1 MVTGGGLRHPAVK
14 VVQGGRKAGGA
25 AYTRTAT
32 IGGERVAD
40 LIDAEAVRAAFAEG
54 ATIVLSSLHRH
65 RPAVGRFCAG
75 LEAAL
80 SHPVQAN
87 AYITPANARGLDLHW
102 DTHDVFVLQCF
113 GEKQWRVHG
122 EGFHAPLRH
131 QHRSGALTAGDEPII
146 EATLRPG
153 DCLYIPRGFVHGAE
167 TRDHASAH
175 LTVGILTHA
184 WVDVLRGVVD
194 AMEDSPEL
202 REALPVGFAD
212 DPGGLA
218 AAVGAEKLAVLAEL
232 VANADVEALVARRAR
247 PPAPRIDGQI
257 ASIARLGA
265 LTDASRLRASGPW
278 RLSGD
283 DGRVTVATGRRV
295 LSLPRRVAPALAL
308 IAPGQPFALAD
319 LAPWLDTAGRA
330 ALAARLVRE
339 GLLEH
344 ARAG

>member
-32 IGGERVAD
+32 IGGERVGD
-40 LIDAEAVRAAFAEG
+40 LIDGEAVRAAFAEG

-80 SHPVQAN
+80 SHPVQVN

-113 GEKQWRVHG
+113 GEKHWRVHG
-122 EGFHAPLRH
+122 EGFRAPLRH
-131 QHRSGALTAGDEPII
+131 QHRSGAIAADGEPLI

-153 DCLYIPRGFVHGAE
+153 DCLYVPRGFVHGAE
-167 TRDHASAH
+167 TRERASAH
-175 LTVGILTHA
+175 LTVGVLTHS
-184 WVDVLRGVVD
+184 WVDVLRGALD

-212 DPGGLA
+212 DPAGVA
-218 AAVGAEKLAVLAEL
+218 AAGAEKLAALADL
-232 VANADVEALVARRAR
+232 VAKADVGELVARRAR
-247 PPAPRIDGQI
+247 RPAPRIDGQI
-257 ASIARLGA
+257 ASIARLGE
-265 LTDASRLRASGPW
+265 LTDASTLRASGPW
-278 RLSGD
+278 RVAGD
-283 DGRVTVATGRRV
+283 DGRVTVATARRV
-295 LSLPRRVAPALAL
+295 LSLPRRVEPALAL
-308 IAPGQPFALAD
+308 IARGEPFALGD
-319 LAPWLDTAGRA
+319 LAPWLDAAGRA